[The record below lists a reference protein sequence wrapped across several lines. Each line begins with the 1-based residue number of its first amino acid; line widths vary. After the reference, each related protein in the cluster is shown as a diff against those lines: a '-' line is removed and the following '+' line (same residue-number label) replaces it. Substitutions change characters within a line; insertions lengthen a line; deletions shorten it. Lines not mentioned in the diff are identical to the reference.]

1 MGLVSAAVSI
11 VLVVGKFLPPHAG
24 HAYLIDHALT
34 LAGATG
40 TVHVMV
46 NDRPAYAIPAEV
58 RAAWLLTD
66 VPRLSVHVANDPW
79 AGDDA
84 DGQAGNIV
92 RILGRA
98 PDIIV
103 TSETWADAVSERL
116 GCAHVQLDP
125 PRTAVPISATMVR
138 DDPIGSWSMLMP
150 SARAGLCRRVCF
162 VGAESTGK
170 TTLSRALA
178 DRWNTEWVPEYGRDH
193 TIEKQELGTNDTWT
207 TDDFIVIAD
216 RQQHLEDERA
226 RRSGPVLLCDTDAL
240 ATGIWHERYQGE
252 RSAAVDAIARRRTY
266 GLYVLAGTD
275 VPWEPDDIRL
285 GTEQREWMQQRFRD
299 ELTHTGAT
307 WIEVRGS
314 VDERIALIEADV
326 DTRGWLTPDGVFAP
340 SRWT

>member
-1 MGLVSAAVSI
+1 VSL

-24 HAYLIDHALT
+24 HAYLLDHALT
-34 LAGATG
+34 LVG
-40 TVHVMV
+40 TNGHLAIMV

-58 RAAWLLTD
+58 RAAWLMAD
-66 VPRLSVHVANDPW
+66 VPRARAYVANDPW
-79 AGDDA
+79 GADDA
-84 DGQAGNIV
+84 QGQAGNIV

-98 PDIIV
+98 PDVIV

-116 GCAHVQLDP
+116 GCRHVQLDP
-125 PRTAVPISATMVR
+125 PRVAVPMSATMVR
-138 DDPIGSWSMLMP
+138 DDPIANWSALMP

-178 DRWNTEWVPEYGRDH
+178 ERWHSEWVPEYGRDH
-193 TIEKQELGTNDTWT
+193 TIEKQELGTNDQWT

-226 RRSGPVLLCDTDAL
+226 RRSGPVLLCDTDAM
-240 ATGIWHERYQGE
+240 ATGIWHERYQGS
-252 RSAAVDAIARRRTY
+252 RSPAVDAVARRRTY
-266 GLYVLAGTD
+266 DLYVLAGTD

-299 ELTHTGAT
+299 ELGVSGAR
-307 WIEVRGS
+307 WIEVRGT
-314 VDERIALIEADV
+314 VAERIERIEAEIA
-326 DTRGWLTPDGVFAP
+326 RRAWLTPAGVFDPA
-340 SRWT
+340 RWP